1 MAGMTS
7 GEILR
12 LVNGYIGVSG
22 GYLGDF
28 SYRTHEEFYAL
39 LDLEIDPNEYIGT
52 TRQRFIEILK
62 GSDPQTQA
70 TIVSGILDKYPVD
83 SNPPEGSDAIRT
95 AQRAAEFESISCK
108 QISVRPSVNSIH
120 PQVSS
125 AVVTRAI
132 NDAEILIETT
142 GATSGVDRIHTALHG
157 YFKALCRDAEIEFDD
172 ESRVDQFFK
181 LLLSEHPAFQDL
193 GTRGQDIKTILRSFS
208 SILNAL
214 NPIRN
219 RASVGKPNDHLLENH
234 EAMFVINV
242 ARTLIQYV
250 DARLDDYAEDLYGRS
265 CQ

>member
-1 MAGMTS
+1 MAGLTS

-39 LDLEIDPNEYIGT
+39 NDLDFDPNEYMGT

-62 GSDPQTQA
+62 GADAQTQA

-83 SNPPEGSDAIRT
+83 SEPPAGSDAIRT
-95 AQRAAEFESISCK
+95 ASRAAEFRSI
-108 QISVRPSVNSIH
+108 VARLRGAPSVGSIH
-120 PQVSS
+120 PQISS
-125 AVVTRAI
+125 DVVTRAI

-142 GATSGVDRIHTALHG
+142 DATSGVDRIHTAIHG

-172 ESRVDQFFK
+172 DLRVDQFFK
-181 LLLSEHPAFQDL
+181 LLLAQHPAFQDL
-193 GTRGQDIKTILRSFS
+193 GSRGQDIKTILRSFS
-208 SILNAL
+208 SILSAL

-219 RASVGKPNDHLLENH
+219 RASVAHPNDHLLDNQ

-242 ARTLIQYV
+242 ARTLIRYV
-250 DARLDDYAEDLYGRS
+250 DAKLGDCTETAR
-265 CQ
+265 

>member
-22 GYLGDF
+22 GYLGNISD
-28 SYRTHEEFYAL
+28 RTHEEFYAL

-95 AQRAAEFESISCK
+95 AQCAAEFESTAARLRRCALRK
-108 QISVRPSVNSIH
+108 LDPSTSFFRRC
-120 PQVSS
+120 
-125 AVVTRAI
+125 ALWAI

-219 RASVGKPNDHLLENH
+219 CASECRHPERPFVGEP
-234 EAMFVINV
+234 
-242 ARTLIQYV
+242 
-250 DARLDDYAEDLYGRS
+250 
-265 CQ
+265 

>member
-28 SYRTHEEFYAL
+28 SYRSHEEFYAL
-39 LDLEIDPNEYIGT
+39 LGLEIDPNDYMGT

-70 TIVSGILDKYPVD
+70 TIVSGILDKYPVH
-83 SNPPEGSDAIRT
+83 SEPPVGSDAIRT
-95 AQRAAEFESISCK
+95 AQRAAEFESIVARLRSA
-108 QISVRPSVNSIH
+108 PSVNSIH

-142 GATSGVDRIHTALHG
+142 GATSGVDRIHTAIHG
-157 YFKALCRDAEIEFDD
+157 YFKALCREAEIECD
-172 ESRVDQFFK
+172 EDIRVDQFFK
-181 LLLSEHPAFQDL
+181 LLLAEHAAFQDL
-193 GTRGQDIKTILRSFS
+193 GSRGQDIKTILKSFS
-208 SILNAL
+208 SILSAL

-219 RASVGKPNDHLLENH
+219 RASVAHPNDHLLENH

-250 DARLDDYAEDLYGRS
+250 DARLGDCTEPAK
-265 CQ
+265 